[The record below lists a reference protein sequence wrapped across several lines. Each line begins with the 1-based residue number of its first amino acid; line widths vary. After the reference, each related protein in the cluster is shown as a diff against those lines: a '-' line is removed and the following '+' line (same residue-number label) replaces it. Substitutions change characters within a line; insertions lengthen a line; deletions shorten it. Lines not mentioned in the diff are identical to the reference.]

1 MASKLEKMTL
11 NILLDLWNT
20 YTIFCMDDCNMVL

>member
-20 YTIFCMDDCNMVL
+20 YTIICMDDCNMVL